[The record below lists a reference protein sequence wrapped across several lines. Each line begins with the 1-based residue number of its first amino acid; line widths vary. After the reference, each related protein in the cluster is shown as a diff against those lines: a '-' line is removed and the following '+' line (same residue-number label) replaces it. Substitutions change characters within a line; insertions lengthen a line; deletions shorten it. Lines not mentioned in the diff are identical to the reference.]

1 MGWDSKLVKRDLKTL
16 EYDNT
21 MLHATGH
28 SRKSGVIVEF
38 SDLAFH
44 LNVSATL
51 TEEDCDHLLDYLY
64 ERVQKQEKLDIA
76 RLKKVQEAFQSASC
90 EVCTECAETASIEK
104 SNSLKRLIQ
113 DYFDE
118 RLDLEHDD
126 EEPPQTEQCLN
137 HLRQEI
143 RNLVTQHR
151 DHSFNGRA
159 VARIFHGIGSPCFPA
174 QVWGRVRRF
183 WRGFLDVDF
192 NTIVTIANK
201 ELLSLR

>member
-1 MGWDSKLVKRDLKTL
+1 MKEENSVSQSCEETL
-16 EYDNT
+16 WYTMVLESEYHNT
-21 MLHATGH
+21 A
-28 SRKSGVIVEF
+28 
-38 SDLAFH
+38 A
-44 LNVSATL
+44 LN
-51 TEEDCDHLLDYLY
+51 
-64 ERVQKQEKLDIA
+64 RVQHQA
-76 RLKKVQEAFQSASC
+76 HYFSTFPFPFQ
-90 EVCTECAETASIEK
+90 
-104 SNSLKRLIQ
+104 Q
-113 DYFDE
+113 
-118 RLDLEHDD
+118 
-126 EEPPQTEQCLN
+126 EQCLN